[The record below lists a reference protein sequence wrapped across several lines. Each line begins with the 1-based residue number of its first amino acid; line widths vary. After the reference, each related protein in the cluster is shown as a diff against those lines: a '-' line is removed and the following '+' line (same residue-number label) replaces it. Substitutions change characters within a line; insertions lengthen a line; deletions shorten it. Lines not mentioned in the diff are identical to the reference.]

1 MDSPELR
8 WKPNDVIRLGALIGG
23 FVLFLLGALMLY
35 QGISAEGLLDLKSA
49 LLSGS
54 VKTASAGL
62 YICFFAVFIIAVV
75 LATIVVPVKRQ
86 SSGPVTHSQRVMTAF
101 WGLLSGLALCLVGAY
116 LTNNLAFNWASG
128 VLGTL
133 LLFVV
138 LTILR
143 D

>member
-1 MDSPELR
+1 MDPTENR
-8 WKPNDVIRLGALIGG
+8 WKPNDVIRLGALVGG

-35 QGISAEGLLDLKSA
+35 QGISAEGLVDLKST

-54 VKTASAGL
+54 IKTASAGL

-75 LATIVVPVKRQ
+75 LATIIVPLNRQ
-86 SSGPVTHSQRVMTAF
+86 PSGPTTHPQRIMKVF
-101 WGLLSGLALCLVGAY
+101 WGLLLGLALCLIGAH
-116 LTNNLAFNWASG
+116 LTNNLGFNWAAG